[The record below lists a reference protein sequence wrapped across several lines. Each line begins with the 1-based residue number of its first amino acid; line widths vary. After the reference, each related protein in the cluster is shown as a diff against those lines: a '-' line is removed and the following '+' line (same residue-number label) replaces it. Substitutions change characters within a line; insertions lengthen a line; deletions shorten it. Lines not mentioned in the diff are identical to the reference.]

1 MLQIPRWKQILIV
14 AVCAWS
20 LLYAMPNLWGGAWM
34 RENLPAWMPG
44 KTVNLGLDLRGGAHL
59 LYEVDV
65 NSVFA
70 ERANM
75 MVADLRTEL
84 RKANIGYT
92 RIGVFENGV
101 RVTLRNEADGE
112 TARKILRTGDPNV
125 TVTTNG
131 AIIDAKPNDTALKQV
146 YDQTIAQSIEIVRRR
161 VDELGTTEPMI
172 ARQGN
177 NRILI
182 QAPGANAQQLK
193 AIIGTTAKL
202 NFHLV
207 VAPTED
213 NRRNLLTLP
222 MEEDEF
228 QNLTVE
234 KRPVI
239 SGDML
244 DNAQPGF
251 NNGEPI
257 ITFRLNNVGARR
269 FCDITRKHTGEPFAI
284 VLDEKILSAPRIN
297 EAICGGSGQISG
309 AFTVQSASNLAMLL
323 RSGALPAPM
332 NVVEERTVGPS
343 LGADSV
349 GAGKTASI
357 FGLIFVLTFMFIS
370 YGFFGILANVALL
383 INIIMIFAI
392 LSCLQATLTMPG
404 IAGIVLTMGMAVD
417 ANVLIFERIRE
428 EHDSGRSVY
437 SAIDTG
443 YKQAQATITD
453 SNLTGLIAALILF
466 MFGTGTIK
474 GFAITLGVGILTS
487 MFTAVLVTRL
497 LVVWWLRWAKPKD
510 IPV

>member
-14 AVCAWS
+14 AVCVWGI
-20 LLYAMPNLWGGAWM
+20 LYALPNVWGGAWM
-34 RENLPAWMPG
+34 REHLPPALPG

-65 NSVFA
+65 SSVFV

-75 MVADLRTEL
+75 MVADLRSEL
-84 RKANIGYT
+84 RKGNIGYT
-92 RIGVFENGV
+92 RIGTVDNGV

-112 TARKILRTGDPNV
+112 AARKILRTTDPNLII
-125 TVTTNG
+125 TTNG
-131 AIIDAKPNDTALKQV
+131 AVIDAKPNEAALKHV

-161 VDELGTTEPMI
+161 VDEIGTTEPMI

-177 NRILI
+177 NRILV
-182 QAPGANAQQLK
+182 QVPGANAEQLK

-207 VAPTED
+207 ARGDESD
-213 NRRNLLTLP
+213 RRNLVTLP

-239 SGDML
+239 TGDML
-244 DNAQPGF
+244 DNAQPSF
-251 NNGEPI
+251 TNGAPVI
-257 ITFRLNNVGARR
+257 SFRLNNVGARR
-269 FCDITRKHTGEPFAI
+269 FCDVTRKHVNEPFAI
-284 VLDEKILSAPRIN
+284 VLDDKVISAPNIN
-297 EAICGGSGQISG
+297 EEICGGSGQISG
-309 AFTVQSASNLAMLL
+309 NFTVQSATNLAMLL

-343 LGADSV
+343 LGVDSIE
-349 GAGKTASI
+349 GGKLASI
-357 FGLIFVLTFMFIS
+357 VGLALVFAYMFIS
-370 YGFFGILANVALL
+370 YGFFGLIANLAL
-383 INIIMIFAI
+383 IVNIILILAI
-392 LSCLQATLTMPG
+392 LSCLQATLTLPG

-417 ANVLIFERIRE
+417 SNVLIFERIRE
-428 EHDSGRSVY
+428 ESDAGRTPL

-443 YKQAQATITD
+443 FKQAQATITD

-466 MFGTGTIK
+466 FFGTGPIK
-474 GFAITLGVGILTS
+474 GFAVTMGIGILTS
-487 MFTAVLVTRL
+487 MFSAVLVTRL
-497 LVVWWLRWAKPKD
+497 LVSLWLKIHRPKT